1 MSVDI
6 LTNTRAS
13 QWHLAR
19 NTNQTSASFVS
30 RLPKAAEPVGDADT
44 ATGASIIDLTHVA
57 EGSPQTGPSQ
67 NGVCACFFGAGS
79 NTNTF
84 SARIIGWSA
93 IGTDRKNSVTPD
105 NRLWVPIV
113 LAELLCTIKSAIPG
127 VANTV
132 LGTTQLFADTIAVV
146 GTAANQGVGIDI
158 VSAGNSTIAHVFCDL
173 RGSQKLEFSFSTGSS
188 ATSCNALYK
197 LF

>member
-1 MSVDI
+1 MGPDV
-6 LTNTRAS
+6 LLNTRAS

-19 NTNQTSASFVS
+19 ATNQTSSAFVS
-30 RLPKAAEPVGDADT
+30 KVPVYTEPTGDTND
-44 ATGASIIDLTHVA
+44 ATGSSIIDLTHTS
-57 EGSPQTGPSQ
+57 EGSPQTGPAQ
-67 NGVCACFFGAGS
+67 NGVCACFFGVG
-79 NTNTF
+79 TNAQTF

-93 IGTDRKNSVTPD
+93 IGTDRKSAVTPD

-113 LAELLCTIKSAIPG
+113 LAELLCTIKSAIHG

-132 LGTTQLFADTIAVV
+132 LGTNQFFADTIAVV
-146 GTAANQGVGIDI
+146 GTAANQGVGVDI
-158 VSAGNSTIAHVFCDL
+158 VSAGNTTIAHVFCDL